1 MKAYIVE
8 VTNKNAKTSS
18 NSVYHQLTL
27 EDGSQFL
34 FTESQIASAEDRAW
48 RNLEDLTP
56 FEDLF
61 PVEVEKPSFFKKLF
75 G

>member
-27 EDGSQFL
+27 EDGTRFL
-34 FTESQIASAEDRAW
+34 FTESQLNAAQDRAW
-48 RNLEDLTP
+48 KNIEDLSPETD
-56 FEDLF
+56 FF
-61 PVEVEKPSFFKKLF
+61 PVEKPSFFKKLF

>member
-1 MKAYIVE
+1 MKAHLSV
-8 VTNKNAKTSS
+8 VPNKNSKTSS
-18 NSVYHQLTL
+18 ISFYHELTL
-27 EDGSQFL
+27 EDGSRFL